1 MAENRKPLV
10 LMVDDNPH
18 NLRIL
23 TEMMEENGYETI
35 VALSGK
41 KALELVTIEKPDLIL
56 LDVKMPE
63 MDGYEVCRILKAD
76 SLTRD
81 IPVIFITVQ
90 SDVDDVI
97 KGFESGAV
105 DYISKPFNIL
115 ELQMRTKTHLEV
127 KQARD
132 AQKLYNEELE
142 KTNLELKKANE
153 IIRTQNEQLR
163 EIAFRLEQLSQT
175 DALTGLYNRR
185 YLIEKLEEE
194 VARYQRNRKPFS
206 LIIADIDDFKSINDS
221 YGHECGDYILKQI
234 AKILTVSVRDI
245 DSIGRWGGEEFLILL
260 PETPVNGAQ
269 ILAERIKNNLHN
281 NVIVYNG
288 TLISATLT
296 FGIAMFEGEAT
307 VDAVIRQADYCLY
320 EGKRKGKDCIIVQID

>member
-307 VDAVIRQADYCLY
+307 VDAVIRQADYCMY